1 MASVK
6 IGVIGAGAIAQ
17 IVHLPVLKK
26 TPGAELVAIAEHDSQ
41 RLQIIGKQYGI
52 PNLYQNYS
60 DLLKNEEVEVVDICT
75 STETHY
81 QIALEALKAGKNI
94 IIEKPPTVTLAE
106 CKELAEA
113 AEKSRK
119 IILAGMNNRFRSDFM
134 MLKSYIYDN
143 QLGDIFYI
151 NAAWHKEEPSTRM
164 KLNGSSKQSRR
175 GVVLDLGIVLIDLAA
190 WLLNF
195 PKIKGIN
202 AAFFSRR
209 FKKIEDTALITMRTS
224 EGAMIRLDASWGLQ
238 LPGESFKF
246 EVYGTNGTATLTPL
260 ILHRR
265 VKDELVSLAPV
276 QNTKYENIF
285 KRSYETELANF
296 VRYFQGVK
304 SDVPTISQLVNV
316 MQIVELSYLSAKRG
330 SAVKM

>member
-1 MASVK
+1 LRVDYGSCQNWC
-6 IGVIGAGAIAQ
+6 IGAGAIAQ
-17 IVHLPVLKK
+17 VVHLPVLKK
-26 TPGAELVAIAEHDSQ
+26 TPGAELVAIAEHDNQ

-52 PNLYQNYS
+52 PNLYQDYH
-60 DLLKNEEVEVVDICT
+60 DLLNDDRVEVVDICT

-81 QIALEALKAGKNI
+81 QIALEALRAGKNI

-113 AEKSRK
+113 AEKAKK
-119 IILAGMNNRFRSDFM
+119 IVLAGMNNRFRSDFM

-164 KLNGSSKQSRR
+164 KLGGSSRYSRR
-175 GVVLDLGIVLIDLAA
+175 GVVLDLGIVLIDLAV

-209 FKKIEDTALITMRTS
+209 FKKIEDTALVTMRTN
-224 EGAMIRLDASWGLQ
+224 EGAMIRLDAIWGLQ

-246 EVYGTNGTATLTPL
+246 EVYGTNGTAT
-260 ILHRR
+260 
-265 VKDELVSLAPV
+265 
-276 QNTKYENIF
+276 
-285 KRSYETELANF
+285 
-296 VRYFQGVK
+296 
-304 SDVPTISQLVNV
+304 
-316 MQIVELSYLSAKRG
+316 
-330 SAVKM
+330 